1 MTSKTNDSA
10 RLNGAASAPRGGS
23 RPAAPGASVHAT
35 DPAMTE
41 VLREALA
48 AAGGWLPFDRYM
60 SLALYAPGV
69 GYYANARRKF
79 GKMPQQGSDFVT
91 APELSPLFGR
101 ALAKQVAQ
109 ALAVSGTDTVIEFG
123 AGSGALAAQLLETL
137 DASGTPV
144 SKYFIVDLS
153 GTLRERQAERL
164 ARFAPRVE
172 WLDRWPDEIHGVLVA
187 NELLD
192 AIPVELLR
200 WDGEQWLQ
208 RGVTMDAQGALSFD
222 DRPGEARPPTP
233 PEHDV
238 GFVPGTVTEVH
249 PQAEAFVRTLA
260 ERLKRGAA
268 FFIDYGFPESEYYHP
283 QRTGGTLMCHHLH
296 RADPDALALPGQK
309 DITAHVNFTGI
320 ALAGQDAGLM
330 VLGYTSQANFL
341 INCGLVELMSGADL
355 AQRGMAHRLIAEH
368 EMGELFKVI
377 GFAPGEGFD
386 ALGFSAGDRSHTL

>member
-1 MTSKTNDSA
+1 MTSKTPESA
-10 RLNGAASAPRGGS
+10 RLNGAAAPTPS
-23 RPAAPGASVHAT
+23 MTAAAAHAT
-35 DPAMTE
+35 DPAMTAL
-41 VLREALA
+41 LREEIA

-60 SLALYAPGV
+60 SLALYAPGL

-79 GKMPQQGSDFVT
+79 GTMPQQGSDFVT

-101 ALAKQVAQ
+101 ALARQVAQ
-109 ALAVSGTDTVIEFG
+109 ALQVSGTDTVIEFG
-123 AGSGALAAQLLETL
+123 AGSGALAEQLLETL
-137 DASGTPV
+137 EALGQPV
-144 SKYFIVDLS
+144 TRYFIVDLS

-172 WLDRWPDEIHGVLVA
+172 WLDRWPDEIHGVMVA

-192 AIPVELLR
+192 AIPVDLLR
-200 WDGEQWLQ
+200 WDGQQWLQ
-208 RGVTMDAQGALSFD
+208 RGVGLDAQGELVFV
-222 DRPGEARPPTP
+222 DRAGDARPPLP
-233 PEHDV
+233 AEEDA
-238 GFVPGTVTEVH
+238 GFVPGTVTEIH
-249 PQAEAFVRTLA
+249 PQAEAFVKTLA
-260 ERLKRGAA
+260 ERLRRGAA
-268 FFIDYGFPESEYYHP
+268 FLIDYGFPESEYYHP

-296 RADPDALALPGQK
+296 RADPDPLVLPGQK

-341 INCGLVELMSGADL
+341 INCGLVDLMSEATL

-377 GFAPGEGFD
+377 GFAPGDGFD
-386 ALGFSAGDRSHTL
+386 AMGFIAGDRSHTL